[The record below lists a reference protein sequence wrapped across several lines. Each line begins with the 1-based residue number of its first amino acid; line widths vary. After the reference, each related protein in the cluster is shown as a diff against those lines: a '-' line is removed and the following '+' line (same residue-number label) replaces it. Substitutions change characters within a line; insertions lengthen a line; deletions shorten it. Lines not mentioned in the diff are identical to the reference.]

1 MGVTIEVDELL
12 AARLRV
18 KAAAQKVSL
27 EVFARDLLGEAL
39 QRLDDVETWEVQNRR
54 RIDLIKK
61 SAVAVLSESE
71 QYELQTL
78 QDAADRRLEARDRE
92 LLAQLD
98 RFKHAVEQL
107 PPDTTTM

>member
-1 MGVTIEVDELL
+1 MEVTIEVDELL
-12 AARLRV
+12 AAQLRV

-27 EVFARDLLGEAL
+27 EVLARDLLSEAL

-61 SAVAVLSESE
+61 SAVTVLSDSE
-71 QYELQTL
+71 QHELQTL
-78 QDAADRRLEARDRE
+78 QEAADRRLEVRDRE

-107 PPDTTTM
+107 PPDTTTT